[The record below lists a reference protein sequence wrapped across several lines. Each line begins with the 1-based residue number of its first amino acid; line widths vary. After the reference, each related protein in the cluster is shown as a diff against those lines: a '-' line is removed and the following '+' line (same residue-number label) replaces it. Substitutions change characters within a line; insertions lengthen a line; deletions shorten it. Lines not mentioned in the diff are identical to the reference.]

1 MHNNSFI
8 GQLANVF
15 TVSSLAMEIRNCL
28 ELRFLHIKVKGE
40 IIQPKQYASGLYF
53 TLKDNLSILDCV
65 IWSNTKVPFTP
76 KEGDEVICTGRI
88 TIYAGRSKYQMSV
101 NNIEYAGLGLALK
114 IIEERRKKLAAEG
127 LFNKENRLKLPKIPW
142 KIGIIT
148 SPNSAVIHDM
158 LHRLEQR
165 HPLPVLLYPVTVQGP
180 DMPLQVT
187 AGIKYLSNC
196 DIDLIILARGGGS
209 FEDLLGFN
217 DEQLVRAVAGTKKPI
232 ITAIGHETDTTL
244 VDYASSL
251 RAPTPSAAIE
261 LCTPNRK
268 DLNEL
273 LTTLTNNIESK
284 FEDKIK
290 LCQSIIERI
299 NMHTNSFTRF
309 LYQKLDYT
317 INDFETTLGQRIQV
331 YKQRIAN
338 LSNNYSKPKFSAL
351 QNKITSIDDLR
362 RNITRYTVS
371 QYELK
376 IQSLNDILI
385 ARAANNGSCIAVVNN
400 RLIRNKQEAITAK
413 RFSLHFIDGLV
424 EVKVVE

>member
-1 MHNNSFI
+1 M
-8 GQLANVF
+8 
-15 TVSSLAMEIRNCL
+15 
-28 ELRFLHIKVKGE
+28 
-40 IIQPKQYASGLYF
+40 
-53 TLKDNLSILDCV
+53 
-65 IWSNTKVPFTP
+65 
-76 KEGDEVICTGRI
+76 
-88 TIYAGRSKYQMSV
+88 
-101 NNIEYAGLGLALK
+101 
-114 IIEERRKKLAAEG
+114 
-127 LFNKENRLKLPKIPW
+127 
-142 KIGIIT
+142 
-148 SPNSAVIHDM
+148 
-158 LHRLEQR
+158 
-165 HPLPVLLYPVTVQGP
+165 
-180 DMPLQVT
+180 
-187 AGIKYLSNC
+187 
-196 DIDLIILARGGGS
+196 
-209 FEDLLGFN
+209 
-217 DEQLVRAVAGTKKPI
+217 VRAVAGTKKPI

-317 INDFETTLGQRIQV
+317 INDFETTLGQRIQA

-371 QYELK
+371 RYELK

-385 ARAANNGSCIAVVNN
+385 ARTANNGSCIAVVNN